1 MKLRVE
7 KTGRLAGEIRIP
19 ASKSHTIRGV
29 IVAALA
35 RGRSELVKP
44 LFSEDTRAI
53 INAFRAIGAKI
64 ERSGD
69 NLVIDGCGA
78 DAHAPS
84 RPLDMLNS
92 GTSTNLT
99 IGILAALGVGGE
111 ITGDASLRSRPVA
124 ALTRALTGL
133 GCRIRFLD
141 QEGCPPLAISGRIQ
155 GGEIEL
161 DASKSSQYVSS
172 LLMAAPLALGRT
184 ELRVKNPTE
193 LPYIDMTLKWL
204 DEQGIAYERDGYD
217 YFKIDGGQAYTP
229 IQKAI
234 PADWSSAAFPICA
247 AAVAADSDVLVKGV
261 DVHDIQGDKAI
272 LDYLGEMGADVTLEE
287 GGVRI
292 RGKAPRGKT
301 LDINATPD
309 ALPALSVIGCRAAG
323 ETRLLNV
330 AHARVKETDR
340 IAVMARELQKMG
352 GDVRELPDGLVIR
365 QSDLNGA
372 EVRGHHDHR
381 VVMSLSIAGLL
392 ADGPTLI
399 DTAEAVSVTYPDYV
413 ESMRRLGANFRLV
426 EVKK

>member
-7 KTGRLAGEIRIP
+7 KTDRLEGEIRIP

-29 IVAALA
+29 IIAALA
-35 RGRSELVKP
+35 RGRSELVNP

-53 INAFRAIGAKI
+53 INAFRAIGARI

-69 NLVIDGCGA
+69 NLVIEGCGD

-84 RPLDMLNS
+84 DVLDMLNS

-99 IGILAALGVGGE
+99 IGILGALGVGGRL
-111 ITGDASLRSRPVA
+111 TGDASLRSRPVE

-141 QEGCPPLAISGRIQ
+141 RDGCPPLEISGRIQ
-155 GGEIEL
+155 EGEVEL
-161 DASKSSQYVSS
+161 DAGKSSQYVSS
-172 LLMAAPLALGRT
+172 LLLAAPLAQGDT
-184 ELRVKNPTE
+184 VLRVKNPTE
-193 LPYIDMTLKWL
+193 LPYIDMTLTWL
-204 DEQGIAYERDGYD
+204 DGQKIRYERDGYE
-217 YFKIDGGQAYTP
+217 YFKIFGDQAYTP
-229 IQKAI
+229 IHKAI

-247 AAVAADSDVLVKGV
+247 AAATDSDVLVKGV
-261 DVHDIQGDKAI
+261 DVLDIQGDKAI
-272 LDYLGEMGADVTLEE
+272 LNYLKEMGAVISLEE
-287 GGVRI
+287 NGVRI
-292 RGKAPRGKT
+292 RGTELHGKA

-309 ALPALSVIGCRAAG
+309 ALPALSVIGCRAEG

-340 IAVMARELQKMG
+340 IAVMARELGKMG
-352 GDVRELPDGLVIR
+352 GDVREVPDGLIIR
-365 QSDLNGA
+365 LSDLSGA

-392 ADGPTLI
+392 AEGPTII

-413 ESMRRLGANFRLV
+413 ESMRRLGAKFRLV
-426 EVKK
+426 E